1 MQLRYVEN
9 PVLKAA
15 EVARLRVAVG
25 WDAREKQL
33 EKVIDKTYL
42 TAACFDNDNLVG
54 FVDVI
59 SDGVDDAFIRNLVV
73 LPGYQR
79 FGIALELLNIIIRRT
94 KADRIKTVNVLFEP
108 ELIDLYRKAGFRIV
122 NGGMIDHENEGF

>member
-33 EKVIDKTYL
+33 EKIIGKTYS
-42 TAACFDNDNLVG
+42 TAACYDNDTLVG

-73 LPGYQR
+73 HPDYQR
-79 FGIALELLNIIIRRT
+79 YGIALELLKIIARRT
-94 KADRIKTVNVLFEP
+94 KADRIKTVNVLFES
-108 ELIDLYRKAGFRIV
+108 ELVDLYRKAGFRIV